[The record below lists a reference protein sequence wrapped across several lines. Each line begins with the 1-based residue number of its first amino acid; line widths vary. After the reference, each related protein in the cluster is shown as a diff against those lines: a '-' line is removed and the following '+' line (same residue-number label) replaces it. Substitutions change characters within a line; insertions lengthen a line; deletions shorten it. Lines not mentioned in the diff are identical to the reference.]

1 MATSNFTSV
10 SIPYTFVPSWNT
22 TMSSTT
28 TSWIHSSSM
37 SSFSWAPQHQAPSAD
52 DYACL
57 TDYVKAV
64 LRPQKGC
71 PCKWCK
77 AEPLERAMATVVAR
91 KEKDE

>member
-1 MATSNFTSV
+1 M
-10 SIPYTFVPSWNT
+10 
-22 TMSSTT
+22 
-28 TSWIHSSSM
+28 
-37 SSFSWAPQHQAPSAD
+37 PQHNFPAAD

-91 KEKDE
+91 KPEGEE